1 VRTLFWSTFNFVLAC
16 LAASLVIQSV
26 ALAQESRI
34 AGPIDPAQ
42 TVVLRGNLNPK
53 AQAKNDLGPVDPGF
67 KLNYITIAFKPS
79 TAQQA
84 DLDALL
90 ADQQDRS
97 SPQYHHWLTPE
108 QYADRFGLSTG
119 DVATIRA
126 WLESEGFTINY
137 VARGRNWIAF
147 SGSASQVGKAF
158 NTQIHHYEVDGESHF
173 AIASEPSI
181 PAALDPVVL
190 GFRGLDDFHLKPY
203 RPRRRTYSKP
213 DPSRPEYTAPDGGH
227 ALVPDDI
234 ATIYDITQLYKGS
247 IDGSGQRVVIAG
259 QSDINLADIAAFRAG
274 FGLPSN
280 VPQLLLIPGSSDP
293 GSTSDQNEADLDI
306 EWAGAVARN
315 AQIIYVYSTDVDD
328 SAGYAISENIAPV
341 ISFSFTSGCE
351 QLFTSTTLSAT
362 RSTAQQANVEGIT
375 LLAASGDSGAAG
387 CDAAFAA
394 LEATKGLA
402 ISAIAG
408 IPEVTAV
415 GGSQFNE
422 GSGSYWSDTNS
433 PTDASALSYIPEIA
447 WNESL
452 EPAPGFS
459 GGLAASGGGL
469 SVFYPQPS
477 WQVGPGVTIVNAR
490 AVPDVAL
497 SAAGHD
503 PYAVVSDGQA
513 TLDEGTSA
521 ATPVFAGMIA
531 LLNQYERANGQ
542 GNINANLYRLAQTN
556 IFHDITAGSNI
567 VPCEIGTPD
576 CTTGSFGYSA
586 GIGYD
591 EVTGLGSIDAYN
603 LVTEW
608 NAATPESQVILSCN
622 PDPVNQQPPDSNG
635 FAWAFTLT
643 LTEAAGVATSLTD
656 FTVNGTS
663 YPADID
669 SFFGGAVIPAHGVI
683 TASLGYKTLTVPVT
697 VVFGISGVDAGG
709 RQWSQQI
716 SVPFNGMQSTP
727 PPAISLSPTQLQF
740 AWTVGAA
747 VPASQ
752 SVTVSTSG
760 GGTFTWTASSN
771 VSWLSLSSATGLL
784 TIGVSPKGL
793 APGNYTGTVSVN
805 AAGVANS
812 PQTISVGL
820 TVAAATP
827 SVVVSSVVNG
837 ASFQPVIVPG
847 SWATIQG
854 TNLSS
859 ATGTWDVVNGTLP
872 TTVNGVSV
880 TVAGQPGYV
889 NYVSA
894 GQINFIV
901 PDVTA
906 GIQQLVVQNSV
917 GTSAAF
923 NVTVS
928 TLGPAFFAWPSDQVV
943 ATRQDYSYA
952 VANGTFPGTT
962 TTPAKPGE
970 VLILWGTGFGPTNP
984 TASQGEVTPSNATYS
999 TDTLPT
1005 VTINNVSAKV
1015 YGAALAPGFAGLYQ
1029 VAIQVPTSLGN
1040 GNWPVVATI
1049 GGASSPSWMVLA
1061 VQQ

>member
-16 LAASLVIQSV
+16 LAASLVIHSV

-34 AGPIDPAQ
+34 AGPIDPVQ

-79 TAQQA
+79 AAQQA
-84 DLDALL
+84 ELDDLL
-90 ADQQDRS
+90 ADQQNRS
-97 SPQYHHWLTPE
+97 SPQYHRWLTPE
-108 QYADRFGLSTG
+108 QYADRFGLSIG
-119 DVATIRA
+119 DITKVRA
-126 WLESEGFTINY
+126 WLESQGFMITY
-137 VARGRNWIAF
+137 VARGRNSIAF
-147 SGSASQVGKAF
+147 DGTAAQVTKAF
-158 NTQIHHYEVDGESHF
+158 QTEIHNYMGYGEIRF
-173 AIASEPSI
+173 ANASEPSL
-181 PAALDPVVL
+181 PKALESCVL
-190 GFRGLDDFHLKPY
+190 GVLGLDDFVRGRTVKP
-203 RPRRRTYSKP
+203 R
-213 DPSRPEYTAPDGGH
+213 YTASNGDH

-234 ATIYDITQLYKGS
+234 ATIYDVARLYEQG
-247 IDGSGQRVVIAG
+247 IDGSGQHVVVAG
-259 QSDINLADIAAFRAG
+259 QSDISLTDIATFRSG
-274 FGLPSN
+274 ILPAN
-280 VPQLLLIPGSSDP
+280 VPQVLLVPGSKDP
-293 GSTSDQNEADLDI
+293 GTTEDQAEADLDL
-306 EWAGAVARN
+306 EWIGSVARN
-315 AQIIYVYSTDVDD
+315 AAITYVNSTNVIA
-328 SAGYAISENIAPV
+328 SAAYAIEENLAPI
-341 ISFSFTSGCE
+341 ISYSFGACE
-351 QLFTSTTLSAT
+351 MEESAT
-362 RSTAQQANVEGIT
+362 LLSDVRLAVQQANVQGIT
-375 LLAASGDSGAAG
+375 VVVSSGDAGAAG
-387 CDAAFAA
+387 CDTAFTSSSATNG
-394 LEATKGLA
+394 EAVEFP
-402 ISAIAG
+402 AG
-408 IPEVTAV
+408 VPEVTAV
-415 GGSQFNE
+415 GGTEFNE
-422 GSGSYWSDTNS
+422 GNGDYWNTTNS
-433 PTDASALSYIPEIA
+433 TTLASALSYIPETA

-452 EPAPGFS
+452 LENE
-459 GGLAASGGGL
+459 LAASGGGI
-469 SVFYPQPS
+469 SSIYPQPS
-477 WQVGPGVTIVNAR
+477 WQVGPGLQTWGAR

-497 SAAGHD
+497 DAANDHD
-503 PYAVVSDGQA
+503 PYVIVTGGQA
-513 TLDEGTSA
+513 GLYGGTSA
-521 ATPVFAGMIA
+521 AAPVFAGIIA
-531 LLNQYERANGQ
+531 LVNQHEQSSGQ
-542 GNINANLYRLAQTN
+542 GNINPNLYRLAQTT
-556 IFHDITAGSNI
+556 IFHDITTGNNI
-567 VPCEIGTPD
+567 VPCVSGTPD

-591 EVTGLGSIDAYN
+591 PVTGLGSIDAYN

-709 RQWSQQI
+709 RQWSQQL

-727 PPAISLSPTQLQF
+727 APAISLSNTQLQF
-740 AWTVGAA
+740 AWTVGGA

-752 SVTVSTSG
+752 SVTVSNSG

-784 TIGVSPKGL
+784 TIGVSPTGL
-793 APGNYTGTVSVN
+793 APGNYTGAVSVN

-837 ASFQPVIVPG
+837 ASFQPIIVPG

-872 TTVNGVSV
+872 TTVNGVTV
-880 TVAGQPGYV
+880 TVGGQPGYV

-894 GQINFIV
+894 GQINFVV
-901 PDVTA
+901 PEVPA
-906 GIQQLVVQNSV
+906 GSQQLVVQNSV
-917 GTSAAF
+917 GTGAAF

-928 TLGPAFFAWPSDQVV
+928 DFGPAFFAWPSDQVV
-943 ATRQDYSYA
+943 ATTQNYAYA
-952 VANGTFPGTT
+952 VANGTFTGTT

-984 TASQGEVTPSNATYS
+984 TAPQGEVTPSNATYS

-1040 GNWPVVATI
+1040 GTWPVVATI

-1061 VQQ
+1061 IQQ